1 MRFSTNLFRPAR
13 VLPVLLGL
21 LPMLARGQGGVTP
34 NRIDGSGVPLT
45 PQTNA
50 ASAPVG
56 ETEVNILGS
65 YYQQDGTHGAVQG
78 GRGTEYLTDVTPT
91 IILNIPLDTVSRLT
105 ANIGAD
111 FYASASTDR
120 IDGVEGYFL
129 STPSSSDTRIHADFG
144 YSRENRARHR
154 IVGLGAGVSKE
165 YDYFSVNVVG
175 SWAKSSRDG
184 NREFSAAGQVFLD
197 QAKLIY
203 PTELRTGQLLVP
215 TDKRQSYNLSLV
227 YSQVISQRMQVAL
240 STELVYQHGLLST
253 PFHRVYFRDAGA
265 GALPR
270 VEQLP
275 QNRFKYPVALRV
287 SYFASDFVQ
296 LRGFYRFYND
306 NFGITAHTLELET
319 PVKVTPFF
327 VLYPFYR
334 YHTQTAAD
342 YFAAYAQH
350 SVADEFY
357 TSDYDLSAFSAN
369 KYGLGL
375 RYSPVYGI
383 SRFKTPFSNGQGGR
397 KVAKFKSLD
406 VRYAYY
412 RRNISFSAN
421 VISFD
426 LAFTMP

>member
-1 MRFSTNLFRPAR
+1 MRLFTLVFRPGRLLLLPLAL
-13 VLPVLLGL
+13 LPVL
-21 LPMLARGQGGVTP
+21 ARAQGGVTP

-50 ASAPVG
+50 ANAAVG
-56 ETEVNILGS
+56 ETEVDILGS

-120 IDGVEGYFL
+120 IDGVQGYYL
-129 STPSSSDTRIHADFG
+129 STPSAHDARIHVDMG
-144 YSRENRARHR
+144 YARENRAKRR
-154 IVGLGAGVSKE
+154 VLGIGAGVSKE

-175 SWAKSSRDG
+175 SVAYTSRDG
-184 NREFSAAGQVFLD
+184 NRQFSAAGQVYID

-203 PTELRTGQLLVP
+203 PTELRTGQQLVP

-227 YSQVISQRMQVAL
+227 YSQVLSQRLQVAV

-253 PFHRVYFRDAGA
+253 PFHRVYFQDSDLG
-265 GALPR
+265 LPR

-275 QNRFKYPVALRV
+275 QQRFKFPVALRA
-287 SYFASDFVQ
+287 SYFASDLVQ

-306 NFGITAHTLELET
+306 NFGIVAHTAELEV
-319 PVKVTPFF
+319 PLKLTPFF

-334 YHTQTAAD
+334 YHHQTAAR
-342 YFAAYAQH
+342 YFAPYAQH
-350 SVADEFY
+350 SLSSEFY
-357 TSDYDLSAFSAN
+357 TSDYDLSGFSAN

-375 RYSPVYGI
+375 RYSPLYGI
-383 SRFKTPFSNGQGGR
+383 SRFRTPFGNAQGGR
-397 KVAKFKSLD
+397 RVARFKSVDL
-406 VRYAYY
+406 RYAYY
-412 RRNISFSAN
+412 RRNINFDANIVSFA
-421 VISFD
+421 
-426 LAFTMP
+426 LAFVMP

>member
-1 MRFSTNLFRPAR
+1 MRLFTVLFRPAR
-13 VLPVLLGL
+13 VLPVVLSL
-21 LPMLARGQGGVTP
+21 LPSLAWAQGGVTP

-50 ASAPVG
+50 ANAQVG

-120 IDGVEGYFL
+120 IDGVEGLYL
-129 STPSSSDTRIHADFG
+129 STPSSRDTRIHADFG
-144 YSRENRARHR
+144 YSRENRAKHR

-184 NREFSAAGQVFLD
+184 NREFSAAGQVYLD

-203 PTELRTGQLLVP
+203 PIELRTGQQLVP
-215 TDKRQSYNLSLV
+215 TDKRQSYNLSMV
-227 YSQVISQRMQVAL
+227 YSQVLSQRLQVAL

-253 PFHRVYFRDAGA
+253 SFHRVYFREPGITA
-265 GALPR
+265 PK

-306 NFGITAHTLELET
+306 NFGITAHTFELET
-319 PVKVTPFF
+319 PIKVTPFF

-334 YHTQTAAD
+334 YHNQTAAK

-350 SVADEFY
+350 SIAEQYY

-383 SRFKTPFSNGQGGR
+383 SRFKTPFGNGQGGR
-397 KVAKFKSLD
+397 RVAKFKSLD

-412 RRNISFSAN
+412 QRNNNFNAN
-421 VISFD
+421 LISFD
-426 LAFTMP
+426 LAFVMP

>member
-1 MRFSTNLFRPAR
+1 MTLAAC
-13 VLPVLLGL
+13 VVLLPGL
-21 LPMLARGQGGVTP
+21 AWAQGGATP
-34 NRIDGSGVPLT
+34 NRIDGSGVPLRLQPT
-45 PQTNA
+45 
-50 ASAPVG
+50 APGTSVG
-56 ETEVNILGS
+56 ETEINILGS

-120 IDGVEGYFL
+120 IDGVEGLFL
-129 STPSSSDTRIHADFG
+129 STPSARDTRLHADFG
-144 YSRENRARHR
+144 YSRENKAKRRT
-154 IVGLGAGVSKE
+154 IGLGAGVSTE
-165 YDYFSVNVVG
+165 YDYFSVNVAG

-184 NREFSAAGQVFLD
+184 NREFSVAGQVYLD
-197 QAKLIY
+197 KATLIY
-203 PTELRTGQLLVP
+203 PTELRTGQQLVP

-227 YSQVISQRMQVAL
+227 YSQVINQRLQIAV
-240 STELVYQHGLLST
+240 STELVYQRGLLST
-253 PFHRVYFRDAGA
+253 SFHRVYFREPGNVA
-265 GALPR
+265 PK

-275 QNRFKYPVALRV
+275 QRRFKYPVALRA

-306 NFGITAHTLELET
+306 NFGISAHTFELET
-319 PVKVTPFF
+319 PLKVTPFF

-334 YHTQTAAD
+334 YHTQTAAR
-342 YFAAYAQH
+342 YFAPYAQH
-350 SVADEFY
+350 SSASEFY
-357 TSDYDLSAFSAN
+357 TSDYDLSDFSAN
-369 KYGLGL
+369 KFGLGL

-383 SRFKTPFSNGQGGR
+383 SRFKTPFGNGQGGR

-412 RRNISFSAN
+412 QRNNNFNAN
-421 VISFD
+421 LVSFD